1 MLALMNVA
9 FLVGHTL
16 LILFNLFGWAF
27 RRTRK
32 LHLLCLIATLFSWI
46 VMGAWYGYGY
56 CLCTDWHF
64 QIRRAMGLQDN
75 VSSYLQ
81 LISRLFFGVELTR
94 WTSDVLA
101 VTGLLFAMA
110 ATVVAW
116 SIDLH
121 RTRQRFAVRTDATDK
136 PRFNAESAE
145 NAESI

>member
-1 MLALMNVA
+1 MLPLMNVV

-16 LILFNLFGWAF
+16 LIVFNLSGWAF
-27 RRTRK
+27 HRTRK

-46 VMGAWYGYGY
+46 VMGAWYGFGY

-81 LISRLFFGVELTR
+81 LISRLFFEVELTR

-101 VTGLLFAMA
+101 VIGLLFALV
-110 ATVVAW
+110 ATIVTW
-116 SIDLH
+116 SLDLR
-121 RTRQRFAVRTDATDK
+121 RTPKGR
-136 PRFNAESAE
+136 PLLPSAE
-145 NAESI
+145 G

>member
-1 MLALMNVA
+1 MLALMNVV

-16 LILFNLFGWAF
+16 LILFNLSGWAF

-46 VMGAWYGYGY
+46 VMGAWYGFGY

-101 VTGLLFAMA
+101 VAGLLFALV
-110 ATVVAW
+110 ATAVIW
-116 SIDLH
+116 SIDLR
-121 RTRQRFAVRTDATDK
+121 RTRQSLAVRTDKHTVAE
-136 PRFNAESAE
+136 FAESAE
-145 NAESI
+145 SNY

>member
-1 MLALMNVA
+1 MLPLMNVV

-16 LILFNLFGWAF
+16 LIFFNLFGWAF
-27 RRTRK
+27 RRIRN

-64 QIRRAMGLQDN
+64 QIRRAMGLDDN

-81 LISRLFFGVELTR
+81 LISRLCFGVELTR

-101 VTGLLFAMA
+101 VTGLLFALV
-110 ATVVAW
+110 ATGVTW
-116 SIDLH
+116 RIDLR
-121 RTRQRFAVRTDATDK
+121 RT
-136 PRFNAESAE
+136 AEDQPSLPQTE
-145 NAESI
+145 R